1 MPRNSGQMGKALGA
15 NQPVPVRTQPHGP
28 LGVLQL
34 QAELADR
41 LYTGG
46 GAGRPSDPS
55 WTIRRL
61 IGFRPGTWR
70 ALTEIAARLSTP
82 RRRVSP
88 GQVAASLIE
97 GSVAKLGES
106 SGPANGEPRPDRASR
121 PSETPRL
128 RTRTAASSARCWRS
142 TWAR

>member
-1 MPRNSGQMGKALGA
+1 MPRSAEEIRKALGA
-15 NQPVPVRTQPHGP
+15 NQPAPVRTEPHGP
-28 LGVLQL
+28 FGVLQL
-34 QAELADR
+34 QAELVDR
-41 LYTGG
+41 LRSGG

-61 IGFRPGTWR
+61 VGFRPETWS

-97 GSVAKLGES
+97 DSVAKLGES
-106 SGPANGEPRPDRASR
+106 
-121 PSETPRL
+121 
-128 RTRTAASSARCWRS
+128 AA
-142 TWAR
+142 

>member
-1 MPRNSGQMGKALGA
+1 MSRSPEEMRKALGA

-28 LGVLQL
+28 FGVLQL
-34 QAELADR
+34 QAELAER
-41 LYTGG
+41 LHTGA

-61 IGFRPGTWR
+61 VGFRPDTWR

-82 RRRVSP
+82 RRRISP

-97 GSVAKLGES
+97 DGLTKLGASSSPADEKTEREAA
-106 SGPANGEPRPDRASR
+106 SGPRGRRGPKTQGPGRRDSPNG
-121 PSETPRL
+121 L
-128 RTRTAASSARCWRS
+128 
-142 TWAR
+142 

>member
-1 MPRNSGQMGKALGA
+1 MRRSAKEMRKALGT

-28 LGVLQL
+28 FGVLQL
-34 QAELADR
+34 QAELAAR
-41 LYTGG
+41 LHAGS

-61 IGFRPGTWR
+61 VGFRPDTWR
-70 ALTEIAARLSTP
+70 ALNAIAARRSTP

-97 GSVAKLGES
+97 ESVAKLGES
-106 SGPANGEPRPDRASR
+106 SAPPSGEPEPVRA
-121 PSETPRL
+121 T
-128 RTRTAASSARCWRS
+128 TRRKRDVS
-142 TWAR
+142 